1 MATGISSGTSKP
13 AFHDPDADQTTEY
26 RSLSVLAVISLIIGL
41 ASPLCFGAP
50 LLMIIPV
57 IGIGVSILA
66 LRQIDAS
73 DGALAGR
80 WAAVLGLVL
89 SVVFLSAPAARA
101 YGIRMLRTSQAKNF
115 AHQWLS
121 DLVEGKTDYAF
132 RLTSDSIKPPAPPE
146 PGEATPKLNA
156 FDTFKALPSV
166 AAISAVGADADVR
179 FIETVAYDQ
188 QAFQRVYVRQR
199 FDVVPKSGDAKPIGV
214 VLTLLRSKLPGE
226 GRARWMVYSV
236 EDAAKPATPFQR

>member
-1 MATGISSGTSKP
+1 MATGISSGASKP

-26 RSLSVLAVISLIIGL
+26 RSLSVLAVISLVIGL

-89 SVVFLSAPAARA
+89 SVVFLAAPAARA

-115 AHQWLS
+115 AQQWLS

-156 FDTFKALPSV
+156 FDHLQGAALGRGHLRRGRGCRRSLRRNRRVRSAGVPARV
-166 AAISAVGADADVR
+166 CPPAIR
-179 FIETVAYDQ
+179 C
-188 QAFQRVYVRQR
+188 
-199 FDVVPKSGDAKPIGV
+199 
-214 VLTLLRSKLPGE
+214 RSQ
-226 GRARWMVYSV
+226 VS
-236 EDAAKPATPFQR
+236 ATPNPSAWC